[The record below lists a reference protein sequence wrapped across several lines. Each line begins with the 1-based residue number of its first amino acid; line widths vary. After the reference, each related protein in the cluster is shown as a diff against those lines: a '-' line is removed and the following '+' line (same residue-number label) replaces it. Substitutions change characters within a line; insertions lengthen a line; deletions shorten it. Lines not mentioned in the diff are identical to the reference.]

1 MIQGNLCEL
10 RPMTDADQE
19 QVFAWRTSSAV
30 EPFFPNSG
38 PDSLEKQLNWFASIS
53 LSGTDEYFII
63 ALTDK
68 KDVGLIYLNGI
79 DEVHKNSEFGFYIAE
94 EKYRSTGIAIEAE
107 FLILEYCFGEK
118 KLHKVYCE
126 SLSSNKAVCKIHK
139 KFGFIEEGIKRECV
153 LKNSKYID
161 LIYMGI
167 LESEFAEKKGKIKN
181 MIQRLAR

>member
-1 MIQGNLCEL
+1 MIQGSLCEL
-10 RPMTDADQE
+10 RPMTGADQE
-19 QVFAWRTSSAV
+19 KVFTWRTSSAV

-38 PDSLEKQLNWFASIS
+38 PDSLQKQLNWFATIS
-53 LSGTDEYFII
+53 SSETDEYFVISSI
-63 ALTDK
+63 DK
-68 KDVGLIYLNGI
+68 KDVGLIFLNDI

-107 FLILEYCFGEK
+107 LLILEYCFEEK

-126 SLSSNKAVCKIHK
+126 SLSSNKAVCKIHE
-139 KFGFIEEGIKRECV
+139 KFGFIEEGVKRECV
-153 LKNSKYID
+153 LKNSKYMD

-167 LESEFAEKKGKIKN
+167 LESEFAEKKQEIRN